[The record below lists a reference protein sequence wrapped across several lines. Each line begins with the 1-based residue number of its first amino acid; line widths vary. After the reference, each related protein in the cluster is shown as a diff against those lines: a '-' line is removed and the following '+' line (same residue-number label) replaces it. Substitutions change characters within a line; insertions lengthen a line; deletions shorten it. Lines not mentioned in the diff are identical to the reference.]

1 MAFSLRELDFLAT
14 ADLDVELGLTKKTAL
29 DDARIART
37 QYGEFGRAVIE
48 LLTARAS
55 GKIPRDWLADSDA
68 VQQATPLVVAKERA
82 RRIGERFVHD
92 VTCSIGTEGY
102 YAHGPW
108 LGSDLDPVRLAMA
121 RHNLPGRWFVRADA
135 LQPVSR
141 GAVVVADPARRSGG
155 RRIKDTIP
163 PLPELFDAWHGHEM
177 AIKCAPG
184 IDYSEWEGLVSVSS
198 VAGSVKETCLYTP
211 GLAGNERREAVIHS
225 DKTDHIDRITDLES
239 DDVSAGEPGRY
250 LIDPDGAI
258 VRAGLVRHFAHRE
271 GLWMLDERIA
281 HLTGDEIPAGYS
293 GFEILEQVPLKKL
306 KAALKPY
313 GPGSLEILVRGVDVD
328 PDQLRKKLGLKG
340 SRPMAVVVTRIGS
353 AGVALICGPRVWG
366 DLSFTDGSPGQRP

>member
-1 MAFSLRELDFLAT
+1 MAFSLREFEFLAG
-14 ADLDVELGLTKKTAL
+14 AGANLDVELGLTKKTAL
-29 DDARIART
+29 DDARVARAA
-37 QYGEFGRAVIE
+37 YGEYGRAVVE
-48 LLTARAS
+48 LLTVRAS
-55 GKIPRDWLADSDA
+55 GKIPAGWLADSDA
-68 VQQATPLVVAKERA
+68 AQQATPLAVAKERA

-102 YAHGPW
+102 CAQGQW

-135 LQPVSR
+135 LHPVSR

-163 PLPELFDAWHGHEM
+163 PLPELIDAWRGHDM

-211 GLAGNERREAVIHS
+211 GLAGGERREAVIHG
-225 DKTDHIDRITDLES
+225 DRTDRITDLEPE
-239 DDVSAGEPGRY
+239 DVGAGEPGRY

-258 VRAGLVRHFAHRE
+258 VRAGLVRHFARRE

-328 PDQLRKKLGLKG
+328 PDQLRRKLGLKG
-340 SRPMAVVVTRIGS
+340 SRAMAVVVTRIGS
-353 AGVALICGPRVWG
+353 TGVALICGPRLWG
-366 DLSFTDGSPGQRP
+366 EKSFKAGSAGHRA